1 MTKFEHLIIPDEELK
16 GLSLIEF
23 LKMNFGDPTSYKEFE
38 NGDDADEIYFIEQE
52 KKDVRKVI

>member
-52 KKDVRKVI
+52 KKDV